1 MGDAWGNYYAFE
13 LQHGAPAQHECVGML
28 GAVAEPP
35 LDLPIGTPEQQQEV
49 VRRCVAADPHH
60 GEEWTRVS
68 KDDRLSLGW
77 ECEQILQRVAQN
89 MALHKYLPEALEK
102 MASASSQVG

>member
-35 LDLPIGTPEQQQEV
+35 LDLPIGTPEQQEEV
-49 VRRCVAADPHH
+49 LRRCVAADPHH
-60 GEEWTRVS
+60 GDEWTRVA
-68 KDDRLSLGW
+68 KDDQSSLGW
-77 ECEQILQRVAQN
+77 SEEQLLQKVAEN
-89 MALHKYLPEALEK
+89 MALGRWTGEALDK
-102 MASASSQVG
+102 MAASSSGAS

>member
-35 LDLPIGTPEQQQEV
+35 LDLPIGTPEQQEEV
-49 VRRCVAADPHH
+49 LRRCVAADPHH
-60 GEEWTRVS
+60 GDEWTAVS
-68 KDDRLSLGW
+68 KGVSAGRW
-77 ECEQILQRVAQN
+77 TTEQIVKKVAGN
-89 MALHKYLPEALEK
+89 MALGRYLPEALEK
-102 MASASSQVG
+102 LG